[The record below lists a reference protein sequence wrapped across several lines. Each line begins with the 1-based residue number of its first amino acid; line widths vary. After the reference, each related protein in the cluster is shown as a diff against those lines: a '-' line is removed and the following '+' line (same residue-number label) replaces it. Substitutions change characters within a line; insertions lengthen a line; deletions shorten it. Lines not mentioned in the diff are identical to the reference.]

1 METIDN
7 LLRTNFDVLQYA
19 IFFGAL
25 LLLGLAEAAFSRSK
39 KSPRRGLRW
48 PVNFG
53 ITALNI
59 MLLSAL
65 PVSGLMVADYAQTN
79 SLGLLNVFPLMPL
92 AGLVL
97 GILAR
102 SLIGWTTHYAMHKVP
117 VLWRVHRVHH
127 SDTHLDIST
136 TVRFH
141 PLEFLINTPIL
152 VVSVLAI
159 GISPVAVL
167 LYELLDAALAAITH
181 ANVGLPGRLDRTL
194 QLVFVTP
201 DMHRIHHSSHHL
213 ETDSNYGATLS
224 IWDRLFGTYRH
235 KSGKDL
241 ASMELGLRECQDD
254 RSRSALWLLKLPFSA
269 LRIESSLKA
278 SDRKIQQGMRQH

>member
-1 METIDN
+1 MDTIDD
-7 LLRTNFDVLQYA
+7 LLRTNFDALQYVT
-19 IFFGAL
+19 FFGAL
-25 LLLGLAEAAFSRSK
+25 LLLGMAEAAFSRSRK
-39 KSPRRGLRW
+39 APRRGQRW

-59 MLLSAL
+59 MLLGAL
-65 PVSGLMVADYAQTN
+65 PVSGLVAADYAQTN
-79 SLGLLNVFPLMPL
+79 GLGLLNALPLMPL
-92 AGLVL
+92 AGFVL

-102 SLIGWTTHYAMHKVP
+102 SLTGWMTHYAMHKVP
-117 VLWRVHRVHH
+117 LLWRVHRVHH

-152 VVSVLAI
+152 TVSILAV

-167 LYELLDAALAAITH
+167 FYELLDAALAVITH
-181 ANVGLPGRLDRTL
+181 ADVRLPRRLDRAL

-213 ETDSNYGATLS
+213 ETDSNYGATFS
-224 IWDRLFGTYRH
+224 IWDRLFGTYRQ
-235 KSGKDL
+235 KSGKEL
-241 ASMELGLRECQDD
+241 AAMELGLRECQDD
-254 RSRSALWLLKLPFSA
+254 RSQSALWLLKLPFSA
-269 LRIESSLKA
+269 LRIESRRKA
-278 SDRKIQQGMRQH
+278 SDRGNQQGVRQH